1 MFAMSDRT
9 PPIPLDLSGHRELP
23 PAEIA
28 PLLERGAAEPEERA
42 LSALTALLMNRV
54 LRLLRQGSQ
63 EDLHEEALMLNRAL
77 AIPAGVHLQK
87 DRPEAFGV
95 WKGLGELLSG
105 AARSTSRAAVPSL
118 LRSASGRGQEILELL
133 AGESGPVPR
142 TEIKRRL
149 KLAESQLSHLL
160 RDLEEADLVIRYR
173 PEKTKEVL
181 VELGP
186 VGREVVSQSV
196 LPSWLERL
204 TQAVS
209 EIAGGSP
216 FDSQTLSRELA
227 EAGAPSRLAAE
238 RLAEAVARLAPAAA
252 HRARPEQTDPAEE
265 DNIRRFIREVQ
276 RLPNSELEAIQ
287 TTEAGLHPG
296 AGFSTS
302 DAA

>member
-1 MFAMSDRT
+1 MSDRT
-9 PPIPLDLSGHRELP
+9 PPIPLDLSGHRDLP

-28 PLLERGAAEPEERA
+28 PLLERVAAEPEERA

-54 LRLLRQGSQ
+54 LRLLRQGSSR
-63 EDLHEEALMLNRAL
+63 EALHEEALMLNRTL
-77 AIPAGVHLQK
+77 AIPAGARLQQ

-95 WKGLGELLSG
+95 WKALGDLLSG
-105 AARSTSRAAVPSL
+105 AARSTSHAAVPSI

-160 RDLEEADLVIRYR
+160 RDLEEADLVVRYR
-173 PEKTKEVL
+173 PEKSKEVL

-196 LPSWLERL
+196 LPDWLERL
-204 TQAVS
+204 THTIS
-209 EIAGGSP
+209 EIANGAA
-216 FDSQTLSRELA
+216 FDSEALALELQ
-227 EAGAPSRLAAE
+227 EAGAPSRLVAD

-252 HRARPEQTDPAEE
+252 YRGRSGESEATKNAKVM
-265 DNIRRFIREVQ
+265 FIQKVT
-276 RLPNSELEAIQ
+276 RLPNSEYQEIQ
-287 TTEAGLHPG
+287 TTEACLPR
-296 AGFSTS
+296 AAFATS
-302 DAA
+302 AA

>member
-1 MFAMSDRT
+1 MSDRT
-9 PPIPLDLSGHRELP
+9 SPIPLDLSGHRQLP

-28 PLLERGAAEPEERA
+28 PLLERVAAEPEERA

-77 AIPAGVHLQK
+77 AIPAGVHLRK
-87 DRPEAFGV
+87 GHPEAFGV
-95 WKGLGELLSG
+95 WKTLGELLSG
-105 AARSTSRAAVPSL
+105 AARSTSRAAVPSI

-160 RDLEEADLVIRYR
+160 RDLEEADLVIRHR
-173 PEKTKEVL
+173 PEKSKEIL

-186 VGREVVSQSV
+186 VGREVVSRSV
-196 LPSWLERL
+196 LPDWLERL
-204 TQAVS
+204 THTIS
-209 EIAGGSP
+209 EIANGAP
-216 FDSQTLSRELA
+216 LDSGAFARGLQ
-227 EAGAPSRLAAE
+227 EAGAPSRLVAD

-252 HRARPEQTDPAEE
+252 YRGRSGESEATKNAKVL
-265 DNIRRFIREVQ
+265 FIQKVTL
-276 RLPNSELEAIQ
+276 LPDSELEEIQ
-287 TTEAGLHPG
+287 TTDACLPRAAFATSAG
-296 AGFSTS
+296 
-302 DAA
+302 

>member
-9 PPIPLDLSGHRELP
+9 PPIPLDLSGQRELP

-28 PLLERGAAEPEERA
+28 PLLERVAAEPEERA

-54 LRLLRQGSQ
+54 LRLLRQGSSEALQ
-63 EDLHEEALMLNRAL
+63 EEALMLNRAL
-77 AIPAGVHLQK
+77 AISAGVRLQK

-95 WKGLGELLSG
+95 WKALGELLSG
-105 AARSTSRAAVPSL
+105 AARSTSRAAVPSI

-160 RDLEEADLVIRYR
+160 RDLEEADLVIRHR
-173 PEKTKEVL
+173 PEKSKEIL

-196 LPSWLERL
+196 LPSWLEGL
-204 TQAVS
+204 THTIS
-209 EIAGGSP
+209 EIANGAS
-216 FDSQTLSRELA
+216 FDSEAFARDLQ
-227 EAGAPSRLAAE
+227 EAGAPSRLVAD

-252 HRARPEQTDPAEE
+252 YRGRPDRVEAAAR
-265 DNIRRFIREVQ
+265 DNIRRFIREVK
-276 RLPNSELEAIQ
+276 RLPDSELEEIQ
-287 TTEAGLHPG
+287 TTEACLPR
-296 AGFSTS
+296 
-302 DAA
+302 AAFATAAA